1 MKLSITPR
9 FLESGHDQ
17 LLAIEKKY
25 YPFFEK
31 FNCNL
36 NLVPYSGI
44 SMEDYLEQENP
55 DGIIFAGGYRLY
67 TKEISEFEK
76 NFLQVVLKKNLP
88 VLAIC
93 CGMWTVNKYF
103 GGDLKWTESHQC
115 FDGKKVDITKMIH
128 FVEAT
133 DLVTKKNYKVNSF
146 HAKSCDN
153 IGDNLTPFLISDDGI
168 VEGFY
173 NLEKKIIGVQF
184 HMENNGVS
192 EELTEQIMQKF
203 LNF

>member
-17 LLAIEKKY
+17 LLAIERKY

-44 SMEDYLEQENP
+44 SMDDYLEQEKP
-55 DGIIFAGGYRLY
+55 DAIIFAGGYRLY

-88 VLAIC
+88 ILAIC
-93 CGMWTVNKYF
+93 CGMWTVNNYF

-128 FVEAT
+128 FVEAI
-133 DLVTKKNYKVNSF
+133 DLVNKKNYKVNSF
-146 HAKSCDN
+146 HAKSCDK
-153 IGDNLTPFLISDDGI
+153 IGDDLVPFLISEDGI

-184 HMENNGVS
+184 HMENKGVS
-192 EELTEQIMQKF
+192 EELTKQVMNKF
-203 LNF
+203 MNL

>member
-93 CGMWTVNKYF
+93 CGIWTVNK
-103 GGDLKWTESHQC
+103 
-115 FDGKKVDITKMIH
+115 
-128 FVEAT
+128 
-133 DLVTKKNYKVNSF
+133 
-146 HAKSCDN
+146 
-153 IGDNLTPFLISDDGI
+153 
-168 VEGFY
+168 
-173 NLEKKIIGVQF
+173 
-184 HMENNGVS
+184 
-192 EELTEQIMQKF
+192 
-203 LNF
+203 